1 MDWVGLS
8 PQNMTFL
15 CLPAMK
21 RNLNLIATAASLI
34 LLGLPSESRALQHY
48 QDSPVGSGL
57 LSADSKIGEAKAPP
71 LIVKSERKL
80 ISELKPLTMP
90 KLKQLPIPGR
100 PASDAIVQVDTASQG
115 SSAKSRL
122 PDAGMPANYGGEPG
136 APPIIRSSSRR
147 LTQAQGVGFTSP
159 VGQANGSVVQYQP
172 HPPVIKSTSR
182 RLSQAGGVGIIP
194 PVVPQ
199 EVSELPTQAVAYYP
213 QGSGTRAPL
222 PPIESSVPLPAG
234 SGPRTFPQPAGSAS
248 RTFQEPAGS
257 ASRTF
262 QEPAGSGSRSV
273 LEQSPNSG
281 SPEFFDAGSNFGEQ
295 PVFEDPGC
303 ATCGPIVGSDGA
315 CASCGTGMTD
325 GVCPNCGPGAG
336 FSNGPVIEDFGTFG
350 SVSAA
355 RCYLHAE
362 ALVFTRGD
370 GDIAGP
376 TVGALNDF
384 DFGGGLRLN
393 FGRKS
398 DSINGRELGIFLLSD
413 VDEDLTLVNSPF
425 LVEDVQQQN
434 KESDLY
440 SIELNRTNFG
450 WDVVKTFVGLKFI
463 RFDDSYRIISTDA
476 IAANNSFTSLD
487 SVNNLFGGH
496 LGGELFYD
504 LGFRW
509 SGSVKGSWGLY
520 ANFSDFDSTNG
531 LATGPLLSTE
541 SNQFSISTAAELN
554 FLAHYQIRTDMRF
567 QVGYNLIFVGNVA
580 SVADNLVQQV
590 PTLNAVEVTDSDD
603 VFFHGFSFGLEFYR

>member
-1 MDWVGLS
+1 
-8 PQNMTFL
+8 
-15 CLPAMK
+15 MK

-34 LLGLPSESRALQHY
+34 LLGLPNESRALQHN
-48 QDSPVGSGL
+48 QDSFVGAGL
-57 LSADSKIGEAKAPP
+57 LSADNKIGEATAPP

-100 PASDAIVQVDTASQG
+100 PASDAIVQVDAASQG
-115 SSAKSRL
+115 SSARSRL

-147 LTQAQGVGFTSP
+147 LVQADGVGFTSP
-159 VGQANGSVVQYQP
+159 VGQANGSLVQHQS

-182 RLSQAGGVGIIP
+182 RLSQAGVGIIP

-199 EVSELPTQAVAYYP
+199 EVSELPAQAVAYYP

-234 SGPRTFPQPAGSAS
+234 SGPRTFPQSAGSS
-248 RTFQEPAGS
+248 
-257 ASRTF
+257 SRTF

-273 LEQSPNSG
+273 LEQSPNGS
-281 SPEFFDAGSNFGEQ
+281 SPEFFDAGPNFGEQ
-295 PVFEDPGC
+295 PVFEDQGC

-336 FSNGPVIEDFGTFG
+336 FTNGPVIEDFGTFG

-398 DSINGRELGIFLLSD
+398 DSINGREIGVFLLSG

-425 LVEDVQQQN
+425 LVEDVQSQS

-440 SIELNRTNFG
+440 SVEFNRTSFG

-463 RFDDSYRIISTDA
+463 RFDDSYRILSTDA

-520 ANFSDFDSTNG
+520 ANLSDFDSTNG
-531 LATGPLLSTE
+531 LATGPLLTSE
-541 SNQFSISTAAELN
+541 SNQFSISSAAELS

-590 PTLNAVEVTDSDD
+590 PTLNGVEVTDSDD
-603 VFFHGFSFGLEFYR
+603 VFFHGLSFGFEFYR